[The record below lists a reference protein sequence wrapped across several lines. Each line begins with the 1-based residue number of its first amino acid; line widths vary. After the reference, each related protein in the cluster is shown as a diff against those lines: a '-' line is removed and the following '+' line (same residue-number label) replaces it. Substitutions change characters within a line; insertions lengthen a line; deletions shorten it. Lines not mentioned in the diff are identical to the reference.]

1 MARKTDKIRCPF
13 TGRMVPRPAPRNSR
27 VDLIEGTPPSQ
38 LPEEVTMSEKER
50 VAGELAS
57 IRAAYAALSPGH
69 RAGITG
75 DKLSKKY
82 RKLALE
88 YWHLTGKHC
97 LPVYGD
103 M

>member
-1 MARKTDKIRCPF
+1 MATDKVRCPF
-13 TGRMVPRPAPRNSR
+13 TGKMVKREPSR
-27 VDLIEGTPPSQ
+27 KTTLDLVEGTPPSQ
-38 LPEEVTMSEKER
+38 LPVEVTVSETER

-57 IRAAYAALSPGH
+57 IRAEYAALSPGH

-75 DKLSKKY
+75 DKMSKRY
-82 RKLALE
+82 RKLSLE
-88 YWHLTGKHC
+88 YWHLTGRHC

>member
-1 MARKTDKIRCPF
+1 MARKIDKVKCPF
-13 TGRMVPRPAPRNSR
+13 TGKMVPRREPRTIKLDM
-27 VDLIEGTPPSQ
+27 VEGTPPSK
-38 LPEEVTMSEKER
+38 LPQEVTMSETER

-82 RKLALE
+82 RKLSLE